1 MMPTFPS
8 PSLKFRTVS
17 FPQYGFKVGLSDGAF
32 PNHAQYHVAQ
42 FASVLRALRFHRR
55 IPRTVPRD
63 GARLSTSVRAAFT
76 ALPQGSSLRPGFYS
90 PGHHHLIDPI
100 RPTRRLVTISLPGR
114 LYATSLLCRVN
125 WPKLMTSGSRLS
137 LPFPLDMPPSTTPG
151 SSVSQWS
158 SLATPTWAFAL
169 AERDSALPSSLQS
182 ASRRPEFSGL
192 PGSLLLQPVKSL
204 APCADLSGRY
214 PGHRGFY
221 FQASGEL
228 VALLAAGYNYDNPW
242 TVLSVGLT
250 PTGTPAGLVESEL
263 FGHEKGAFTV
273 ACVRIGLNRIYC
285 GDLVCPRRL

>member
-169 AERDSALPSSLQS
+169 AERDGTPKFPAIRFSQARIFGASWFASAAACQVARPLCGSVRALSRPPRLLLPGFRRVGRP
-182 ASRRPEFSGL
+182 SRR
-192 PGSLLLQPVKSL
+192 
-204 APCADLSGRY
+204 
-214 PGHRGFY
+214 
-221 FQASGEL
+221 
-228 VALLAAGYNYDNPW
+228 W
-242 TVLSVGLT
+242 
-250 PTGTPAGLVESEL
+250 
-263 FGHEKGAFTV
+263 
-273 ACVRIGLNRIYC
+273 I
-285 GDLVCPRRL
+285 